1 MTLFFLGLCMLCP
14 PEMLTEIVLLARSPV
29 RGCCFRI
36 HTQLQRDLQWYLRE
50 SVMWGVMNIMIILDD
65 PWAGR

>member
-14 PEMLTEIVLLARSPV
+14 PEMLTEIVLFARSPV
-29 RGCCFRI
+29 RECCFRI
-36 HTQLQRDLQWYLRE
+36 HTQLQRDLQWYQR
-50 SVMWGVMNIMIILDD
+50 VGYVRNIIIVLDD